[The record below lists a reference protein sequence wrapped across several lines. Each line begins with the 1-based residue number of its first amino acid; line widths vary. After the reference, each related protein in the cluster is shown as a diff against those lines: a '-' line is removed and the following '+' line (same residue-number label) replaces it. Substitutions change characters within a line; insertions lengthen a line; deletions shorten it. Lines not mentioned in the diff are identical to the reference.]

1 MVEQT
6 SPAFTWLNPTR
17 VVFGV
22 GELSRLPAIVD
33 EVAGTGAGVFLV
45 TGRRSLRAK
54 GVLQEV
60 VDSLGASRVTLFDR
74 VAEFPSPGMV
84 VQALA
89 ACRRS
94 SADAVVAIGGGS
106 AMDVGKSVAILMTH
120 GGDPEEYGSGQKKFH
135 QRGLP
140 FIAVPT
146 TSGSSSEVTA
156 GVALWDMEAKRPIR
170 LSSPFMFPTVAI
182 VDPRLSMSMPKI
194 LAAATGMDAF
204 TSAFESYWS
213 LKAEPLSDA
222 IALEVIRILEANLER
237 SCIQGDLE
245 SRSMCALAATMSG
258 IGYSN
263 SPPNV
268 CHAIGSPLTLF
279 WEVAHGQAVSVT
291 LPTFLRW
298 SAPAISHKL
307 PALWSA
313 LGVGDVEE
321 ATARID
327 RMMERCGLQSRLRA
341 LGVGDGDMET
351 LLEHTP
357 WERVELLPRPVDRED
372 VGALLEELL

>member
-1 MVEQT
+1 MVEWRTVPAKGEMVMVEQT

-22 GELSRLPAIVD
+22 GELSKLPAVVD

-45 TGRRSLRAK
+45 TGRRSLQAR

-60 VDSLGASRVTLFDR
+60 VDSLGAGRVTLFDR

-89 ACRRS
+89 TCRRS

-213 LKAEPLSDA
+213 LKAEPMSDA

-313 LGVGDVEE
+313 WVWG
-321 ATARID
+321 
-327 RMMERCGLQSRLRA
+327 M
-341 LGVGDGDMET
+341 
-351 LLEHTP
+351 
-357 WERVELLPRPVDRED
+357 
-372 VGALLEELL
+372 